1 MSMKIDRIQDDK
13 ILWSKMYE
21 NKNTDQ
27 YQVLEGEV
35 NYAVIYKYSLYFQS
49 NLFSSLDWVRHGSD
63 VVFKHLHGEQRE

>member
-13 ILWSKMYE
+13 ILWNKMYE

-35 NYAVIYKYSLYFQS
+35 NYAVIYKYSLYFQL
-49 NLFSSLDWVRHGSD
+49 NFFFFSRLGPRWLLRPFQTFTWGTV
-63 VVFKHLHGEQRE
+63 

>member
-35 NYAVIYKYSLYFQS
+35 NYAVI
-49 NLFSSLDWVRHGSD
+49 
-63 VVFKHLHGEQRE
+63 